1 MRAAI
6 NKSQFYAETL
16 EAALKK
22 FRRDDTTLI
31 RVIVSRSEIDLE
43 SIKEEYLKLYHKTL
57 YNALR
62 TELSGTYR
70 EIMLSL
76 LGTP

>member
-6 NKSQFYAETL
+6 DKSQFYAETL
-16 EAALKK
+16 EVALKK
-22 FRRDDTTLI
+22 FRRDDATLI

-43 SIKEEYLKLYHKTL
+43 SIKAEYLKLHHKTL
-57 YNALR
+57 YNAIR
-62 TELSGTYR
+62 TEISGTYR
-70 EIMLSL
+70 EAMLSL